1 MGLAFGEN
9 MAYSS
14 FIRLTDLEIEFIKDL
29 LTEYDAG
36 SKLEKSVV
44 GTINNK
50 FNEALRSF
58 EDGDN

>member
-29 LTEYDAG
+29 LTEYNAN